1 MTNEDFLRLLNTV
14 AKLVKPFHDE
24 LKPIEAM
31 DMDLKDSGM
40 DSLDGLMTGVYLC
53 EIFDVEDEISK
64 GFPYGKPNEM
74 FDFLKEQG
82 RRQVA
87 SYEEAVKDLK

>member
-24 LKPIEAM
+24 LKPIDSME
-31 DMDLKDSGM
+31 MDLKDSGM

-64 GFPYGKPNEM
+64 AFPYGKPVEM
-74 FDFLKEQG
+74 FEFLKEHG
-82 RRQVA
+82 RRQVTL
-87 SYEEAVKDLK
+87 EEALKELK